1 MSARWPSQTWVE
13 LVPRGWEGSE
23 WLGAFY
29 PPDLPPDWRLAY
41 FANEFPA
48 VLVPAERWL
57 GADHGLDELAAQLP
71 EGLRCYLELSGAD
84 WAARPWLPAAERL
97 GARLAGLVATDAA
110 GTADPGAGVPFFL
123 LAERPQ
129 PGWAPA
135 RLIPPDSAG
144 GLRAQRRWLED
155 LAACAPGATTLVVVE
170 GPDATP
176 EALRRWWGLARLL
189 GLA

>member
-1 MSARWPSQTWVE
+1 MSARWPNQTWVE
-13 LVPRGWEGSE
+13 VVPRGWEGRDWISD
-23 WLGAFY
+23 FY
-29 PPDLPPDWRLAY
+29 PSDLPPEWRLAY

-48 VLVPAERWL
+48 LLVSAERWL
-57 GADHGLDELAAQLP
+57 GAGDGLADLAAEVP
-71 EGLRCYLELSGAD
+71 EGFRCYLELPGSAWD
-84 WAARPWLPAAERL
+84 ARPWRSAVERL
-97 GARLAGLVATDAA
+97 GARLTGLVTTDPARA
-110 GTADPGAGVPFFL
+110 PDPGAGVPFFL
-123 LAERPQ
+123 LAERSQ

-135 RLIPPDSAG
+135 CLIPPDSAG

-155 LAACAPGATTLVVVE
+155 LAARAPGETTLVVVE